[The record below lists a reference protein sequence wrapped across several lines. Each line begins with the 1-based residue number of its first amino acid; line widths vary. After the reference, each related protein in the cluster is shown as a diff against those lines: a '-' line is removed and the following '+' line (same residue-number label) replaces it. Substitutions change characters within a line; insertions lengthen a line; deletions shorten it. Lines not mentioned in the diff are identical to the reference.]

1 MSNKTV
7 LISKEGLAKLKKEYE
22 HLTTV
27 ARREV
32 AARIAE
38 AKSYGDLRENSEYE
52 EARNE
57 QAKLELSIAEIKDQ
71 IDNAEII
78 KKSTSKNVVNIG
90 SNIELENL
98 TVGQKEKYEIVGSM
112 ETDVFGGKISNE
124 PCNAVSSSEIKA
136 SSDCSI
142 SPSGTRLGNNN
153 ALPSLWRKKASINPL
168 QARRLGRNT

>member
-124 PCNAVSSSEIKA
+124 SPLGSAVIEQAVGDTVIVKA
-136 SSDCSI
+136 PKGDLEYKVLKI
-142 SPSGTRLGNNN
+142 S
-153 ALPSLWRKKASINPL
+153 
-168 QARRLGRNT
+168 

>member
-7 LISKEGLAKLKKEYE
+7 LISKEGLEKLKKEYE

-90 SNIELENL
+90 SNVELENL
-98 TVGQKEKYEIVGSM
+98 TAGQKEKYEIVGSM

-124 PCNAVSSSEIKA
+124 SPLGSSIIDKSVGDVVIVKA
-136 SSDCSI
+136 PKGDLEYKVLKI
-142 SPSGTRLGNNN
+142 S
-153 ALPSLWRKKASINPL
+153 
-168 QARRLGRNT
+168 